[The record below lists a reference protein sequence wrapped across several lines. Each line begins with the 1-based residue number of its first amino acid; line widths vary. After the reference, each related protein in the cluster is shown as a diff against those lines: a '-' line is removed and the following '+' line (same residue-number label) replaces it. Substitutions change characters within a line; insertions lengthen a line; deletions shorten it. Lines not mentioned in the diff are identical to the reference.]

1 MSIKVEEKPFGKLKD
16 GSNVRLF
23 RLTNKNGM
31 SVEVSRIK
39 LIYLKVLFNW
49 KHNMKFVKIEYCCRI
64 LSILQLIN
72 YGATIRSIE
81 LKGSDGKTTDVCL
94 GFDTIDG
101 YLG

>member
-1 MSIKVEEKPFGKLKD
+1 MSIKVEENPFGKLKD

-39 LIYLKVLFNW
+39 LINLKALFNYI
-49 KHNMKFVKIEYCCRI
+49 HNIKLIKIEYCCKV

-81 LKGSDGKTTDVCL
+81 LKGSDGKTKDICL

>member
-1 MSIKVEEKPFGKLKD
+1 MKL
-16 GSNVRLF
+16 
-23 RLTNKNGM
+23 
-31 SVEVSRIK
+31 
-39 LIYLKVLFNW
+39 
-49 KHNMKFVKIEYCCRI
+49 VKIEYCCKV